1 MNKIKKPLSAHQYYM
16 KAWKNLTEEEKRPF
30 IEQSKKDKERYVAE
44 KKALEDV
51 EKEKMEE
58 LAKKE
63 NIFISR
69 SYDRVPRVGIDNGI
83 ESYEVIGPAEGFI
96 VYTEK
101 EKEELLKY
109 GINEKYIPK
118 YKTIIISEIDYTF
131 DKISAKKYYFTAY
144 SGVGSRWSITERKE
158 QEHYTITTVGIS
170 GHWRDEKPQSW
181 YAVKN

>member
-1 MNKIKKPLSAHQYYM
+1 MKKSNHLLNNQ
-16 KAWKNLTEEEKRPF
+16 
-30 IEQSKKDKERYVAE
+30 KKDKERYVAE

-51 EKEKMEE
+51 EKEKNKE

-69 SYDRVPRVGIDNGI
+69 SYDRVPSTGMDNGF
-83 ESYEVIGPAEGFI
+83 ESYEVIGPAEGLI
-96 VYTEK
+96 EYTEK

-118 YKTIIISEIDYTF
+118 YKTIIISGIDYTF

-144 SGVGSRWSITERKE
+144 SGVGSTWSISEQKE
-158 QEHYTITTVGIS
+158 QEHYTITRGIS

-181 YAVKN
+181 YAVKT